1 MGNLTVAILGTQGYG
16 ESLGK
21 KGTSTDI
28 TLYNLKKG
36 EDTITF
42 IEPTRYPER
51 LAPLF
56 YATSLA
62 KKAIVVVDE
71 LNATFGEC
79 LVMLS
84 CSSVDGGFFVLR
96 DYLPRE
102 KIEPLIKGTS
112 LEKFEF
118 VEDNPLLLKEK
129 LFGEVARNTPKIPI
143 ACIQSVG
150 TVPIDHSFSVKGVGV
165 VILGMVAYGVISK
178 HDSVKV
184 LPGAK
189 TAQIRSIQ
197 KHDDEFDCA
206 HEGDRVGLAM
216 KNVEVEDLERGTV
229 LTTDVSVKSVKAI
242 KAKASLVKYWQTP
255 MKNEMVVH
263 LGHWMQFIP
272 ARVETVS
279 DEDGDWRKPLLT
291 LSLEKELVYRSG
303 DRAVVS
309 QLEGGKLR
317 VAGSIEMP

>member
-36 EDTITF
+36 EDTVTF

-51 LAPLF
+51 LASLF
-56 YATSLA
+56 YSTSLA

-71 LNATFGEC
+71 LNATLGEC

-84 CSSVDGGFFVLR
+84 CSNLNGGYFVLR
-96 DYLPRE
+96 NYLPRE
-102 KIEPLIKGTS
+102 KIEPLIRGTS

-118 VEDNPLLLKEK
+118 VEDNPMLLKEK
-129 LFGEVARNTPKIPI
+129 LLVEAARNTPTIPTE
-143 ACIQSVG
+143 CLQSVG
-150 TVPIDHSFSVKGVGV
+150 VVPVDHSFSVKGVGV
-165 VILGMVAYGVISK
+165 VILGVVAYGSILK
-178 HDSVKV
+178 HDTVKV

-189 TAQIRSIQ
+189 KAQIRSIQ

-206 HEGDRVGLAM
+206 HKDDRVGLAL

-229 LTTDVSVKSVKAI
+229 LTTDVSVKSVKTI
-242 KAKASLVKYWQTP
+242 KAKASLVKYWQAP
-255 MKNEMVVH
+255 MKSEMVVH

-272 ARVETVS
+272 ARVETVC
-279 DEDGDWRKPLLT
+279 DDGNWRKPLLT
-291 LSLEKELVYRSG
+291 LSLEKELVYRLG
-303 DRAVVS
+303 DRAVMS
-309 QLEGGKLR
+309 HLEGGKLR
-317 VAGSIEMP
+317 VAGTIELP

>member
-272 ARVETVS
+272 ARVEAVS
-279 DEDGDWRKPLLT
+279 DDGDWRKPLLT

-303 DRAVVS
+303 GRAVVS
-309 QLEGGKLR
+309 YLEGGKLR
-317 VAGSIEMP
+317 VAGTIGLP

>member
-143 ACIQSVG
+143 PCIQSVG

-272 ARVETVS
+272 ARVEAVS
-279 DEDGDWRKPLLT
+279 DDGDWRKPLLT

-303 DRAVVS
+303 GRAVVS
-309 QLEGGKLR
+309 YLEGGKLR
-317 VAGSIEMP
+317 VAGTIGLP

>member
-272 ARVETVS
+272 ARVEAVS
-279 DEDGDWRKPLLT
+279 DDGDWRKPLLT
-291 LSLEKELVYRSG
+291 LSLEKELVYRLG

-309 QLEGGKLR
+309 HLEGGKLR
-317 VAGSIEMP
+317 VAGTIKLP